1 MFQINPFTLHSL
13 NIITMNNNS
22 YAALSEGF
30 GNSNLS
36 REEVIFEVLQ
46 ATGLN
51 WSVKKEKIQTESGL
65 VIPDKVAAIRNDNG
79 GFLGV
84 VGDGYQHLQNAEM
97 VSLVFDSGKEVF
109 NSELELKHPWNNSE
123 TLGGFGNMGGG
134 SLKGGSRVF
143 VQMELPTLNIGKSGV
158 NRFITGTNGHDGT
171 LALGFGTSNQVIC
184 CANTFAIAN
193 RDLAKIKHTSS
204 MQQRIDEA
212 VQSLRR
218 VLEFENNQMEVFEIA
233 SNRAFDKKHI
243 EDIVK
248 AVFGKSV
255 DSKADEVSTRMKNQM
270 ADFAADIDTSIQE
283 QGETLWALFNGVT
296 RYTNHTTKAKDKD
309 FGLMFGTEAQTNQ
322 RAYEQMVRWLNE
334 PSLELVAL

>member
-1 MFQINPFTLHSL
+1 MPLNLIN
-13 NIITMNNNS
+13 TMNNNS
-22 YAALSEGF
+22 FAALSEGF

-36 REEVIFEVLQ
+36 REEVIFEVLC

-51 WSVKKEKIQTESGL
+51 WSVKKEKIQTEGGL
-65 VIPDKVAAIRNDNG
+65 VLPDKVAAIRSDNG
-79 GFLGV
+79 GYLGI
-84 VGDGYQHLQNAEM
+84 VGEGYQHLQNSEM
-97 VSLVFDSGKEVF
+97 VSLVYDSAKEVF
-109 NSELELKHPWNNSE
+109 NPNSEFKHPWNNSE
-123 TLGGFGNMGGG
+123 TLGTFGNMGGG

-143 VQMELPTLNIGKSGV
+143 TQLELPTKYIGKSNI
-158 NRFITGTNGHDGT
+158 NRFITITNAHDGT

-193 RDLAKIKHTSS
+193 RELSKIKHTAS

-212 VQSLRR
+212 IQSLRK

-233 SNRAFDKKHI
+233 SNRTFNKSHI

-270 ADFAADIDTSIQE
+270 SAFAADIDQSIQE

-296 RYTNHTTKAKDKD
+296 RYTNHTSKAKDKD
-309 FGLMFGTEAQTNQ
+309 YGLLFGTEAQTNQ
-322 RAYEQMVRWLNE
+322 RAYEQLVHWLNE